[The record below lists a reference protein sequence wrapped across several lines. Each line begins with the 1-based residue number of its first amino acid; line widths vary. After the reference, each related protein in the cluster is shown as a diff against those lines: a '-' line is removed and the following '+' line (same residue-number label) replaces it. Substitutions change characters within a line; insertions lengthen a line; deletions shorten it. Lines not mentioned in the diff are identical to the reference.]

1 MFNRVISFICLTLF
15 VLSGIS
21 QESYYSVTFTDKN
34 CNLSLSES
42 ECLSQKSIN
51 KRAKSNIEF
60 TQQDL
65 PICDDYIKSVIQ
77 SKFISLKNKLKWTN
91 QITIRT
97 NSSADLNRVSSLSYV
112 KEVKLICSISNSR
125 SNNNKFEIE
134 ESFLKDYGKAWTQNG
149 MIGINQ
155 LHKDGFV
162 GAGISIAVFDA
173 GYRGVDTL
181 FHFKKMWRDGRI
193 IGMKDF
199 VNNKDSV
206 FYNSG
211 HGTSVL
217 STMGVNTNAELVG
230 SAPKANYFLV
240 ITEDA
245 QSESLIEEYN
255 WAEAAE
261 FADSI
266 GIDIINSSLGYT
278 RFDDST
284 TNHTYDDL
292 NGNTTVVTRAAN
304 MAYEK
309 GILVVNSAGN
319 YAQDGWYYMG
329 APSDGYGVLSI
340 GAVGEEQTI
349 APFSSR
355 GPNSAGRVK
364 PDVCAMGWKTQV
376 VIPIGSIVQ
385 SNGTSFSG
393 PIIAGAVACLWEAYP
408 EMSNEKIMQAV
419 RESAHIYETPD
430 DEYGYGIP
438 NFPKAIEVL
447 ENVRFPE
454 TDNEDLY
461 SNFLLFPNPAIY
473 STRLEFISG
482 VANENITVSVISPS
496 GTTVFKRAY
505 SSIKGHNYIDI
516 DCSNLNAGTYFVKL
530 EIGNT
535 IHQKGLVIQQAE

>member
-1 MFNRVISFICLTLF
+1 MFNKTIALIGFYLLV
-15 VLSGIS
+15 VSGIC
-21 QESYYSVTFTDKN
+21 QEAYYSVTFTDKK
-34 CNLSLSES
+34 CSLSLSEND
-42 ECLSQKSIN
+42 CLSYKSIQR
-51 KRAKSNIEF
+51 RAKSNVQF
-60 TQQDL
+60 TPEDL
-65 PICDDYIKSVIQ
+65 PICNEYIDAVIASGSV
-77 SKFISLKNKLKWTN
+77 SLKNKLKWTN
-91 QITIRT
+91 EITVRT
-97 NSSADLNRVSSLSYV
+97 NDKSKIDAISSLDFV
-112 KEVKLICSISNSR
+112 KKVKFICPISNSR
-125 SNNNKFEIE
+125 SSHNKFQIE
-134 ESFLKDYGKAWTQNG
+134 ESFLADYGNAWTQNG

-155 LHKDGFV
+155 LHKDGF
-162 GAGISIAVFDA
+162 AGHNMLIAVFDA
-173 GYRGVDTL
+173 GYKGVDTL

-217 STMGVNTNAELVG
+217 STMGVNSNTELVG
-230 SAPKANYFLV
+230 SAPKSNYYLI

-284 TNHTYDDL
+284 TNHTYNDL
-292 NGNTTVVTRAAN
+292 DGNTTIVTRAAN
-304 MAYEK
+304 RAYEK

-340 GAVGEEQTI
+340 GAVGAEQNI

-355 GPNSAGRVK
+355 GPNSGGRIK
-364 PDVCAMGWKTQV
+364 PDVCAMGWKTSV
-376 VIPIGSIVQ
+376 VIPIGSIAK

-393 PIIAGAVACLWEAYP
+393 PVIAGAVACLWQAYP
-408 EMSNEKIMQAV
+408 EMTNEKIMQAV
-419 RESAHIYETPD
+419 RESSHLFETPNH
-430 DEYGYGIP
+430 EYGYGIP
-438 NFPKAIEVL
+438 NFPKAVERL
-447 ENVRFPE
+447 ENLRFPDTE
-454 TDNEDLY
+454 SEDLY
-461 SNFLLFPNPAIY
+461 SNFVLFPNPAIY

-482 VANENITVSVISPS
+482 VANENLEVSVINPM
-496 GTTVFKRAY
+496 G
-505 SSIKGHNYIDI
+505 SILMTKTYKSVKGHNYIDI
-516 DCSNLNAGTYFVKL
+516 DCSNINAGTYFINLK
-530 EIGNT
+530 IGNT
-535 IHQKGLVIQQAE
+535 VHQKGLIIQQVE